1 MSTVKIAG
9 VVVWYEPTIQDINNI
24 NTYIDDI
31 DILYVIDNSKNIN
44 DSNILK
50 NSKIKYIFNN
60 ENIGVSKALN
70 LATEM
75 AYENNYKWIL
85 TMDQDTSFKPNVIET
100 MKKVIENE
108 NTSNIGIITPW
119 HNTKLKI
126 EKPKEEI
133 DYPLEVMTSGN
144 LVNIEIHKK
153 IDGYKDWFF
162 IDGIDIEYG
171 LNLAKHNYKIMRLNN
186 IEIDHNLGDIK
197 YKNFLWEKDILCTN
211 HNYLRRYY
219 MMRNYLYIKD
229 MYKDLYK
236 EYVEKLT
243 KQKRNIAT
251 IILFEKDKYRKLRN
265 IIRGYLD
272 YKKGIKGKYR
282 FKN

>member
-1 MSTVKIAG
+1 MSKVKVAG

-24 NTYIDDI
+24 NTYINDI

-44 DSNILK
+44 NSEILK
-50 NSKIKYIFNN
+50 NTKIKYIFNN

-70 LATEM
+70 LATKM

-85 TMDQDTSFKPNVIET
+85 TMDQDTTFKPNVIET
-100 MKKVIENE
+100 MKEVIENE

-126 EKPKEEI
+126 KKPKEEI

-153 IDGYKDWFF
+153 IGGYKDWFF

-197 YKNFLWEKDILCTN
+197 YKNLLWEKDILCTN

-251 IILFEKDKYRKLRN
+251 IILFEKDKFRKIRN
-265 IIRGYLD
+265 ILRGYFD

>member
-1 MSTVKIAG
+1 
-9 VVVWYEPTIQDINNI
+9 
-24 NTYIDDI
+24 
-31 DILYVIDNSKNIN
+31 
-44 DSNILK
+44 
-50 NSKIKYIFNN
+50 
-60 ENIGVSKALN
+60 
-70 LATEM
+70 M
-75 AYENNYKWIL
+75 AYENNYNWIL

-197 YKNFLWEKDILCTN
+197 YKNLLWEKDILCTN

-229 MYKDLYK
+229 MYKDINEAKIRKKKKKDFALNIFIFILYK
-236 EYVEKLT
+236 SCVC
-243 KQKRNIAT
+243 
-251 IILFEKDKYRKLRN
+251 
-265 IIRGYLD
+265 
-272 YKKGIKGKYR
+272 
-282 FKN
+282 